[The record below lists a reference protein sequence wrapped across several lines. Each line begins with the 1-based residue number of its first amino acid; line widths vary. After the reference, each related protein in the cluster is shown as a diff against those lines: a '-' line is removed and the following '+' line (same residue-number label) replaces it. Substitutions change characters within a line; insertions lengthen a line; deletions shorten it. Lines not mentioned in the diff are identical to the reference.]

1 MKLDRT
7 LIDKDGAPT
16 VKETQDYFKKND
28 YTTAPL
34 PFDSA
39 TGKDKDVIIY
49 IKARELFKK
58 VWLKNQKQ
66 LGGKAS
72 FVNFTKNYPIAVLE
86 SADEKLIAGAVTN
99 ILSEDELYKETID
112 SFFENMQPQ
121 IELAIDTY
129 AQKNSKDVDDLTEK
143 EIAFVIDKLVDLFLS
158 EMMNAHMQS
167 QSVPELIKT
176 TKKIGTHEDFN
187 HFIEENRS
195 RKDFYRKW
203 DHTRTKIG
211 KIFSFSE
218 LADNED
224 AIVDMEANFVE
235 RHGVGYEEDEIAD
248 SETWFIK
255 FESLYLSMLDDVEK
269 QIYESRMK
277 GRTTTVIA
285 KELGYASHSTVVKK
299 LKKMRKKFDEMCAK
313 LNKQ

>member
-1 MKLDRT
+1 ML
-7 LIDKDGAPT
+7 L
-16 VKETQDYFKKND
+16 
-28 YTTAPL
+28 
-34 PFDSA
+34 S
-39 TGKDKDVIIY
+39 
-49 IKARELFKK
+49 
-58 VWLKNQKQ
+58 
-66 LGGKAS
+66 
-72 FVNFTKNYPIAVLE
+72 KNYLSINPIAVLE
-86 SADEKLIAGAVTN
+86 NADEKLIAGAVTN
-99 ILSEDELYKETID
+99 ILSDDELYKETID

-129 AQKNSKDVDDLTEK
+129 AQKNNKDVDDLTEK

-158 EMMNAHMQS
+158 EMMNALMQS

>member
-1 MKLDRT
+1 MKFDRT

-28 YTTAPL
+28 YTTAPN
-34 PFDSA
+34 PFDVESA
-39 TGKDKDVIIY
+39 TQKELAVYMKSREIFRKTWLKKQKKFGGKD
-49 IKARELFKK
+49 
-58 VWLKNQKQ
+58 
-66 LGGKAS
+66 S
-72 FVNFTKNYPIAVLE
+72 FLNFSENYPLAVLE
-86 SADEKLIAGAVTN
+86 KANEELISGAVAN
-99 ILSEDELYKETID
+99 IISNPELYEQSID
-112 SFFENMQPQ
+112 AFFTTLQPQ
-121 IELAIDTY
+121 IELAFETY
-129 AQKNSKDVDDLTEK
+129 AKQFNKDLETITDEEV
-143 EIAFVIDKLVDLFLS
+143 AFVIDKFVDLFLDH
-158 EMMNAHMQS
+158 MMESLMKS
-167 QSVPELIKT
+167 QGVPKIIKT
-176 TKKIGTHEDFN
+176 ARQLATHEDFN
-187 HFIEENRS
+187 NFISENSS
-195 RKDFYRKW
+195 RADFYRKW

-224 AIVDMEANFVE
+224 AIVDMEADFVE

-269 QIYESRMK
+269 KIYESRMK